1 MPPTIE
7 ELQQQLDRLHTILA
21 SNQRFWLTGM
31 MMGNFIH
38 DLNNPLT
45 SVNGNVELLQ
55 INPIMADPK
64 IKKRIDTIN
73 NGVKRLS
80 EKLRELQLFTKTTSS
95 ETLIN
100 INDLVKEAVHVAGYL
115 PKPNKLPI
123 TLNLDS
129 KLLTFTGNA
138 YKLAQ
143 ALLMIIDNALDS
155 ITYITNPE
163 ISVSTSQD
171 LAGKILIKI
180 TNNGSMISKE
190 LEEKI
195 FEPFFSTK
203 TNALGMGLTVARE
216 MILSNLGTLTFTSNE
231 TQTEFII
238 TLPVK

>member
-155 ITYITNPE
+155 IIYITNPE

>member
-7 ELQQQLDRLHTILA
+7 ELQQQLDRLRTVLA

-80 EKLRELQLFTKTTSS
+80 EKLRELQFFTKTTSS
-95 ETLIN
+95 EILIN
-100 INDLVKEAVHVAGYL
+100 INDLVKETVHVAAYL
-115 PKPNKLPI
+115 PKTSKLPI

-129 KLLTFTGNA
+129 RLLTFTGNA

-143 ALLMIIDNALDS
+143 ALLMIIDNAIDSVIS
-155 ITYITNPE
+155 ITSPE
-163 ISVSTSQD
+163 IIISTSQNSS
-171 LAGKILIKI
+171 GTILIKI
-180 TNNGSMISKE
+180 TNNGPMIPKE

-195 FEPFFSTK
+195 FESFFSTK

>member
-1 MPPTIE
+1 MQPTIE

-100 INDLVKEAVHVAGYL
+100 INDLVKETVHVAAYL
-115 PKPNKLPI
+115 PTPNRLPI

-155 ITYITNPE
+155 VIPIASPE
-163 ISVSTSQD
+163 ITISTSQD
-171 LAGKILIKI
+171 LIGKILIKI
-180 TNNGSMISKE
+180 TNNGLMIPKE

-216 MILSNLGTLTFTSNE
+216 MILSNLGNLTFTSNE
-231 TQTEFII
+231 LQTEFVI

>member
-7 ELQQQLDRLHTILA
+7 ELQQQLDHLRTILA

-100 INDLVKEAVHVAGYL
+100 INDLVKETVHVAGYL
-115 PKPNKLPI
+115 PKTSKLPI

-129 KLLTFTGNA
+129 RLLTFTGNA

-143 ALLMIIDNALDS
+143 ALLMIIDNAIDSVIS
-155 ITYITNPE
+155 ITSPE
-163 ISVSTSQD
+163 IIISTSQD
-171 LAGKILIKI
+171 LPGKILIKI
-180 TNNGSMISKE
+180 ANNGPMIPKE
-190 LEEKI
+190 LEKKI

-203 TNALGMGLTVARE
+203 TNTLGMGLTVANE
-216 MILSNLGTLTFTSNE
+216 MILSNLGTLTFTSDE

>member
-1 MPPTIE
+1 MQPTIE
-7 ELQQQLDRLHTILA
+7 ELQQQLNRLHTILA

-31 MMGNFIH
+31 MMGNLIH

-55 INPIMADPK
+55 INPITADPK

-100 INDLVKEAVHVAGYL
+100 INDLVKETVHVAEYL
-115 PKPNKLPI
+115 PKASRLPI

-155 ITYITNPE
+155 IISITGPE
-163 ISVSTSQD
+163 ITISTSQN
-171 LAGKILIKI
+171 LTGEILIKV
-180 TNNGSMISKE
+180 TNNGPMISKE

-216 MILSNLGTLTFTSNE
+216 MILSNLGNLTFTSSE
-231 TQTEFII
+231 VQTEFII